1 LYQLIIE
8 NVKDDTMAIKG
19 ALFDLDGTL
28 IDSMRAWNQ
37 APITYLAQLGIM
49 APDDIGDRLFALTL
63 EDSAEYIRKEYG
75 PDLSAEEI
83 ADGVNGVIRQYYMT
97 EAMPKEGAFQTLEA
111 MYDAGIRMVIG
122 SSTAKYLVND
132 VVRRLGMTRFF
143 DAVLTC
149 SDVGAPKSEPDLFV
163 KAMEIMGT
171 APEETLVVEDGLY
184 SLKEA
189 ASLGMKTAG
198 VYDYVSRNDRDE
210 MMKIADIYVDEGQN
224 LTKILKLT
232 GGQVDPDEG
241 FGADAR
247 LI

>member
-83 ADGVNGVIRQYYMT
+83 ADGVNGVIRQ
-97 EAMPKEGAFQTLEA
+97 
-111 MYDAGIRMVIG
+111 
-122 SSTAKYLVND
+122 
-132 VVRRLGMTRFF
+132 
-143 DAVLTC
+143 
-149 SDVGAPKSEPDLFV
+149 
-163 KAMEIMGT
+163 
-171 APEETLVVEDGLY
+171 
-184 SLKEA
+184 
-189 ASLGMKTAG
+189 
-198 VYDYVSRNDRDE
+198 
-210 MMKIADIYVDEGQN
+210 
-224 LTKILKLT
+224 
-232 GGQVDPDEG
+232 
-241 FGADAR
+241 
-247 LI
+247 